1 MIKRSL
7 KEQIYVHE
15 KTLIYKKEKEEVM
28 DEETRIKETVKL
40 KEVILNQL
48 ELAKKDGISLS

>member
-1 MIKRSL
+1 
-7 KEQIYVHE
+7 
-15 KTLIYKKEKEEVM
+15 M